1 MKKEKEI
8 LIRRDVLFA
17 ICCAYLTIPVVIF
30 LIGNLK
36 LWIGIPA
43 ALIMACCALWSC
55 RDYCKGPD
63 KKLKGLTDE
72 FAGMKMPVKYLIIL
86 AVISLIT
93 VFVSGVGEYIYSMV
107 DHVFRRAIFNDL
119 INYKWPV
126 IYDYSTQFNPRVIAV
141 LGKTEGTAALVY
153 YTTFWMPSALVGK
166 LFGTAAGNIFLLIW
180 TTLGVWLTLVG
191 TTLIIR
197 RISWAVPVIFIT
209 FSGLDALPNIVHSIT
224 QYDGFMAI
232 EHWLPTFAYMSNFT
246 QLSNVFNQCVPVW
259 VLMVMLMLSSN
270 VRSAGFIGS
279 LSFAYSP
286 WASIGMIPLAIALAF
301 RKALQPE
308 KKGRVVL
315 QLLNPAGIISCILML
330 GIYGP
335 YYMVSTSASD
345 ESGFAWKFCKNFGEF
360 LLFWVL
366 LMIIEV
372 IPFAVALWKK
382 QKKEPLFIASVL
394 TLALIPV
401 YKISY
406 FNDFSMRAS
415 LPAFFV
421 IAVMFT
427 EMLAV
432 MFAEDK
438 QRIRKAKR
446 RPKKESCRCFFV
458 LLLAVVCAFPSA
470 VDLFLILGSEFTGE
484 KHYEN
489 DIGSF
494 GRIVGEENGSY
505 YSTEAYTESV
515 MLRMADGYE
524 DTIFFKYLASSTESR
539 QR

>member
-1 MKKEKEI
+1 MKKEV
-8 LIRRDVLFA
+8 LIRIDVFFA
-17 ICCAYLTIPVVIF
+17 VCAAYLAIPVVIF
-30 LIGNLK
+30 LAGYLK
-36 LWIGIPA
+36 PEIGIPA
-43 ALIMACCALWSC
+43 ALIMTGCALYSC
-55 RDYCKGPD
+55 FDFCKGPD
-63 KKLKGLTDE
+63 RKLSGRSSDYL
-72 FAGMKMPVKYLIIL
+72 GMKMPVKFLIAL
-86 AVISLIT
+86 AVISFIT

-126 IYDYSTQFNPRVIAV
+126 IYDYSTQFNPRVISV

-153 YTTFWMPSALVGK
+153 YTTFWMPSALFGK
-166 LFGTAAGNIFLLIW
+166 FFGIAAGNIFLLIW
-180 TTLGVWLTLVG
+180 TTIGVWLTLVG
-191 TTLIIR
+191 TTLFIK
-197 RISWAVPVIFIT
+197 RISWAVPIIFIT

-246 QLSNVFNQCVPVW
+246 QLSNVFNQCVPIW
-259 VLMVMLMLSSN
+259 VVMVMLMLSAN
-270 VRSAGFIGS
+270 VRSVGFIGS

-301 RKALQPE
+301 RKQLQPA
-308 KKGRVVL
+308 KKAGVIL
-315 QLLNPAGIISCILML
+315 QLLNPVGIASCIVML
-330 GIYGP
+330 GVYGP

-345 ESGFAWKFCKNFGEF
+345 ESGFAWKFCSNFGEF
-360 LLFWVL
+360 ILFWLL

-372 IPFAVALWKK
+372 VPFVFVLWNKG
-382 QKKEPLFIASVL
+382 KKEPLFIASVL
-394 TLALIPV
+394 TLAIIPV

-415 LPAFFV
+415 LPALFV

-427 EMLAV
+427 ELLAR

-438 QRIRKAKR
+438 QRIRKAKKR
-446 RPKKESCRCFFV
+446 AKKESVKCFFV
-458 LLLAVVCAFPSA
+458 LALAVVCAFPCA
-470 VDLFLILGSEFTGE
+470 VDLVLILGSEFTGE
-484 KHYEN
+484 PHYEN

-494 GRIVGEENGSY
+494 GRIAGEEKGSY

-524 DTIFFKYLASSTESR
+524 NTIFFKYLARSTESR
-539 QR
+539 QE

>member
-1 MKKEKEI
+1 MKKEI
-8 LIRRDVLFA
+8 LVRRDVLFA
-17 ICCAYLTIPVVIF
+17 LCCAYLTIPVIIF
-30 LIGNLK
+30 MVGYLR

-43 ALIMACCALWSC
+43 ALVMTGAALYSC
-55 RDYCKGPD
+55 RDFCKGPD
-63 KKLKGLTDE
+63 KKLTGISSNFT
-72 FAGMKMPVKYLIIL
+72 GMKMPLKYLLIL
-86 AVISLIT
+86 AVISFIT
-93 VFVSGVGEYIYSMV
+93 VLISGVGEYVYSMV

-126 IYDYSTQFNPRVIAV
+126 IYDYSTQINPRVIAV
-141 LGKTEGTAALVY
+141 LGKTEGTTALVY
-153 YTTFWMPSALVGK
+153 YTTFWMPSALFGK
-166 LFGTAAGNIFLLIW
+166 VFGLAAGNVFLLIW

-191 TTLIIR
+191 TTLFIK

-224 QYDGFMAI
+224 QYEGFMAI

-246 QLSNVFNQCVPVW
+246 QLSNVFNQCVPIW
-259 VLMVMLMLSSN
+259 VVMVMLVLSSN
-270 VRSAGFIGS
+270 VRSTGFIGS

-286 WASIGMIPLAIALAF
+286 WASIGMLPIALALAF
-301 RKALQPE
+301 KKELQPE
-308 KKGRVVL
+308 KRSKVIL
-315 QLLNPAGIISCILML
+315 QLLNPVGIAACIVML

-345 ESGFAWKFCKNFGEF
+345 ESGFAWKFCSNFGEF
-360 LLFWVL
+360 ILFWLL

-372 IPFAVALWKK
+372 VPFALALWKTK
-382 QKKEPLFIASVL
+382 KKEPLFIASIL
-394 TLALIPV
+394 TLAVIPV

-415 LPAFFV
+415 LPALFV
-421 IAVMFT
+421 ISVMFT
-427 EMLAV
+427 EILAV

-438 QRIRKAKR
+438 KRIRKAKK
-446 RPKKESCRCFFV
+446 RPKKESRRCFFV
-458 LLLAVVCAFPSA
+458 LLLAVICAFPA
-470 VDLFLILGSEFTGE
+470 VVDLFLIIGSDLTGE

-494 GRIVGEENGSY
+494 GRIIGEENGGY

-524 DTIFFKYLASSTESR
+524 DTIFFKYLAASSESR
-539 QR
+539 QE

>member
-1 MKKEKEI
+1 MKKEI
-8 LIRRDVLFA
+8 LVRRDVLFA
-17 ICCAYLTIPVVIF
+17 LCCAYLTIPVIIF
-30 LIGNLK
+30 MVGYLK
-36 LWIGIPA
+36 LWVGIPA
-43 ALIMACCALWSC
+43 ALIMTGAALYSC
-55 RDYCKGPD
+55 RDFCKGPD
-63 KKLKGLTDE
+63 KKLTGIASDYT
-72 FAGMKMPVKYLIIL
+72 GMKMPLKYLIIL
-86 AVISLIT
+86 AVISFIT
-93 VFVSGVGEYIYSMV
+93 VLISGVGEYVYSMV

-141 LGKTEGTAALVY
+141 LGKTEGTTALVY
-153 YTTFWMPSALVGK
+153 YTTFWMPSALFGK
-166 LFGTAAGNIFLLIW
+166 VFGVAAGNVFLLIW

-191 TTLIIR
+191 TTLFIK

-209 FSGLDALPNIVHSIT
+209 FSGLDALPNIVHSVT
-224 QYDGFMAI
+224 QYEGFMAI

-246 QLSNVFNQCVPVW
+246 QLSNVFNQCVPIW
-259 VLMVMLMLSSN
+259 VVMVMLVLSSN
-270 VRSAGFIGS
+270 VRSTGFIGS

-286 WASIGMIPLAIALAF
+286 WASIGMLPVALALAF
-301 RKALQPE
+301 KKELQPE
-308 KKGRVVL
+308 KKSKVIL
-315 QLLNPAGIISCILML
+315 QLLNPVGIAACIVML

-345 ESGFAWKFCKNFGEF
+345 ESGFAWKFCSNFGEF
-360 LLFWVL
+360 LLFWAL

-372 IPFAVALWKK
+372 VPFALALWKT
-382 QKKEPLFIASVL
+382 KKKKPLFIASIL

-415 LPAFFV
+415 LPALFV
-421 IAVMFT
+421 ISVMFT
-427 EMLAV
+427 EILAV

-438 QRIRKAKR
+438 QRIRKAKK
-446 RPKKESCRCFFV
+446 RPKKESGRCFFV
-458 LLLAVVCAFPSA
+458 LLLAVICAFPA
-470 VDLFLILGSEFTGE
+470 VVDLFLIIGSDLTGE

-494 GRIVGEENGSY
+494 GRIIGEENGGY

-524 DTIFFKYLASSTESR
+524 DTIFFKYLAASSESR
-539 QR
+539 QE